1 VSEPDATVIENMRVR
16 AEQCRRLADAIL
28 DRRTSEILLKMAEDV
43 EADIRRLEEGSEP
56 APIQIINQA
65 PMPD

>member
-1 VSEPDATVIENMRVR
+1 VGEPDGIVVENMRNR

-43 EADIRRLEEGSEP
+43 EADIRRLEAGADPDS
-56 APIQIINQA
+56 IQIIQ
-65 PMPD
+65 PPIEG